1 MTFQHYNDPQFNRT
15 VMRTHVLHSL
25 GNPFDRYNLTIAGV
39 ELLVMIEP
47 SGHVWLWDGW
57 QTN

>member
-15 VMRTHVLHSL
+15 VMRTHVLCSAM
-25 GNPFDRYNLTIAGV
+25 PEIPATVAGV